1 LGKVETD
8 PQFLFPVSPGVRVR
22 EATSDHLM
30 VRVEPPPRV
39 GDWVSFRLGY
49 PALCRLTAS
58 PYVKVEHTKI
68 RV

>member
-1 LGKVETD
+1 
-8 PQFLFPVSPGVRVR
+8 VR

-49 PALCRLTAS
+49 PALCRLMAS
-58 PYVKVEHTKI
+58 PYVKVEHTKS